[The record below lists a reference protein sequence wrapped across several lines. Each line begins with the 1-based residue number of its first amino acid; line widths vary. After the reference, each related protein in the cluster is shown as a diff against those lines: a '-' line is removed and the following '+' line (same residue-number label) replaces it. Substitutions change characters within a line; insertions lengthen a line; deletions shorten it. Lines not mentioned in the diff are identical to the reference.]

1 MALLWPHT
9 TQIQLHA
16 QQDKWASCDVI
27 AMMCAYEWWGQGV
40 SYCQIQWASHTSF
53 CFRLWSHLICSYRP
67 SLINHFFFFPLSL
80 AVSVALSLFCRPVVL
95 PPYLVLQINLLLG
108 PPSPDP
114 DALHGTSTWEPLDPL
129 ATRRLPSID
138 VLFSVNLS
146 ESFSALNLTGMR
158 CSRTVIA
165 ARPAACRSCDRTAA
179 CTWLGSDGD
188 VMSPVQCSSA
198 CPRASSGTQSRC

>member
-108 PPSPDP
+108 L
-114 DALHGTSTWEPLDPL
+114 A

-198 CPRASSGTQSRC
+198 CPRASNGTQSRC